1 MTTLALKVDV
11 DDSALG
17 RLKSSVRDL
26 STSFKSLSTEVGRSG
41 TDAAKASLQQTETS
55 LKAVRSATQSLSRS
69 AKQVTDDY
77 AKGFNSLLPVLDK
90 IAGNLDRVATS
101 MDRLAQR
108 NTRSMQ
114 QQKQATEEVA
124 RATTQLSQAERARA
138 DAEVQNA
145 QKVAAA
151 KGRSARSLSATDPVS
166 GYSYRYTEKV
176 SADDA
181 LERINQLRS
190 EKQTRQYMSRVIKLN
205 EDFNRALY
213 RLGQARQK
221 QMEDEAARKQ
231 AHFIKMERAETQYMV
246 GSARRQAQ
254 MALNAAIDL
263 KAGKGIDEVRAA
275 YGMSAVSRAQ
285 KASVDDLR
293 QSLVKLSG
301 AKVTAVDGTKKFTEA
316 SHALHSALRGVGGG
330 MDHLWLT
337 YGKYA
342 SVMAGM
348 YAVTKTFRD
357 SVSRGISAD
366 FEAQFVSVVQTQG
379 EASGALQTEL
389 KNYIRDGLIDVS
401 RQSVFTVN
409 ENAEALKKLSLA
421 GVRATDGL
429 KLLTTASNAAVFGQL
444 ELGDATS
451 KVLDTLNNFAL
462 FTDEPDK
469 LATNFTRVA
478 DVMAYTA
485 TTVNAS
491 FADIARSFEN
501 VTGVAGTFN
510 IQIEEASVLLQSLAK
525 AGVRGPKA
533 GTYLRNFL
541 DDLLGAPIS
550 SNADQALKSLGMP
563 RFDAESFEAGE
574 YGVSEYIDKL
584 VNKLKTLDFV
594 TQQNTIRTIS
604 NARSRRVLRQELQ
617 QDVSLVER
625 TQALAAKADGSLAKL
640 AGALTDNAKYS
651 ILMAQAAYDAA
662 TTQAFAGNEN
672 YFKQIGADLQ
682 TLFKSDL
689 FNEFLTEG
697 VRAIGSIAES
707 MTTLLKTVVEYKEV
721 FYAAFDVAKGVLIA
735 AGLAKAFSLITSAVQ
750 GLTNA
755 YRLAQA
761 ARMSLAAAEASAN
774 AGVPTRAAAQRIA
787 AGSQA
792 FRLAG
797 PVGNVVATAVGIGAT
812 AYMMADNGVTEEE
825 ARIQRLRELVDERDA
840 LLEKLNTPYHSKT
853 SNGFLGVSID
863 TRDATEV
870 EGALVTV
877 NQSIDELQRTA
888 GMATAELDKYLQG
901 LKDQGA
907 STEEAVK
914 AQRQLEKAIHATTKA
929 MQLGSEEMTKLLASQ
944 EAELMKLDQSRDAF
958 SEQNLKE
965 RLSGLYDTAL
975 QFSDAVVQVESA
987 LKASK
992 GEGDFS
998 NLVTAL
1004 TMYKEVWVQVQNEID
1019 NTRTA
1024 LTNYAEIDLRKRLEQ
1039 TDEIIKKA
1047 QDEYEIAGMNA
1058 EQLRQHRYEAELHA
1072 ISLLRYQAEFA
1083 TLQANLSIDDA
1094 DIAEQRRKAEL
1105 YTDLAN
1111 RLATSAAY
1119 TYSTPDKPK
1128 GRPDR
1133 EPARER
1139 LEAVRTALQEMKNAQ
1154 QEATNAIASNFD
1166 DLVVGPMEAYRQK
1179 IDAISSS
1186 YAQMQAA
1193 IDKTKSDP
1201 ALQGSDRQKLETE
1214 SKKLEGERLKALRA
1228 AEQELSRIL
1237 KDRADKIQNLE
1248 VETGKRVL
1256 SAQEVWLQKYVSQY
1270 GDLATALQM
1279 DAQAV
1284 QSQIAEH
1291 VQTIVKET
1299 DPKRLEAAR
1308 QELARLAPVAA
1319 QLEEELYRLTDAARF
1334 GAWAEGVKEALE
1346 AAGVELE
1353 GLQRRLSDAGKASE
1367 EGGIFGTFFG
1377 TAKEFEKARRQTVEQ
1392 LRRTLDYAR
1401 GELAKAGDTK
1411 VKLQIEAEISKIES
1425 SLLEAEKAVDP
1436 VLARW
1441 GDTLGDY
1448 IANGIVYGFDQGESP
1463 AKAFANMLKRELYT
1477 AIAQALSSEFKMLL
1491 NVAFGGGGGGGSVG
1505 GSSGGFSLSSL
1516 SNLSSLWNAG
1526 SSLVGTA
1533 YGSYAASGLA
1543 YGTAPLSQ
1551 QSMMLAAQDY
1561 GLYGGSLSSPMASTG
1576 FAQTAGKIAPGL
1588 AAYGF
1593 GQKYGVVGGLAGG
1606 VGSAALAGGV
1616 GGLMSG
1622 AGFMSGAGAALAGL
1636 GPLGWAAIGVGA
1648 ILGGVMGNKKP
1659 SDKTAWANVDP
1670 TTGMVSGIGSMTG
1683 KKDPGQEARDQTAA
1697 LAQMIGQFAGLAGIT
1712 SSITAMTGGRDGTR
1726 LKINRS
1732 EGTLGFR
1739 TPGAGIAN
1747 GGNALNYGY
1756 GEEALRRMLND
1767 LVDEGTLPQATINA
1781 WRTLQTDARGAARDA
1796 EELIST
1802 LRLTVAGY
1810 SNLEVQRADLIQQE
1824 GEALEAA
1831 LGRVL
1836 TIRRAL
1842 DTSALPGEDLA
1853 KAASEF
1859 VRQVQ
1864 ALGVAVPK
1872 TGDDFLKLVDGLDIS
1887 STSGQNLYA
1896 SLMALAPAFTELQTT
1911 QRSLYDQLLS
1921 DEELAKRGTDALAAA
1936 FKKLGV
1942 AAPQSASALR
1952 SLIDSQ
1958 DATTEAGA
1966 ALKAQLLAL
1975 VPAFVELTRSTEET
1989 RLAAIDLARTNLE
2002 KAYQAERQEL
2012 EKTQNSLEQ
2021 FIDSVRKARDNLQF
2035 SDLSVLDGVTRYA
2048 VAKQQLDNDTLAAAN
2063 GDTDAQSRLV
2073 ESAQRF
2079 LQESR
2084 GLYAS
2089 GEAYTA
2095 DYQKVMDIL
2104 AAAESSAGF
2113 GLTEAEQSLKLL
2125 ESQVSA
2131 LIDINDSV
2139 LSVRDAILALQRA
2152 EAMPTIP
2159 QFASGGLHTGGGR
2172 IVGERGPE
2180 LEVTGPARYWSF
2192 DKTREVFGGGANN
2205 DALVS
2210 EVRALR
2216 AEVAGLRRQQAEEHR
2231 EAVESN
2237 FEANDRAASKIAE
2250 KQEQNA
2256 RRDRAAMRYA

>member
-1 MTTLALKVDV
+1 MSTLALKVDV
-11 DDSALG
+11 DDTALG
-17 RLKSSVRDL
+17 RLRSSVRDL
-26 STSFKSLSTEVGRSG
+26 SSSFKSLGAEVGRSG
-41 TDAAKASLQQTETS
+41 SDAAKASLAQTETS
-55 LKAVRSATQSLSRS
+55 LKAVKSATQALSRS
-69 AKQVTDDY
+69 AKQATDDY

-90 IAGNLDRVATS
+90 IATNLDRVATG
-101 MDRLAQR
+101 MERLSAR
-108 NTRSMQ
+108 STRGLQ
-114 QQKQATEEVA
+114 QQKQATEEAA
-124 RATTQLSQAERARA
+124 RATNQLSAAEKARA
-138 DAEVQNA
+138 DAEVQSV
-145 QKVAAA
+145 QRVAAA
-151 KGRSARSLSATDPVS
+151 KGRSVRTLSATDPS
-166 GYSYRYTEKV
+166 TGYSYRYSEKAN
-176 SADDA
+176 ADDA

-190 EKQTRQYMSRVIKLN
+190 EKQFRQYVSRVIKLN
-205 EDFNRALY
+205 EDYNKALY
-213 RLGQARQK
+213 RLAQARQK

-231 AHFIKMERAETQYMV
+231 AHLIKMERAETQYLV

-254 MALNAAIDL
+254 LALNAAIDL
-263 KAGKGIDEVRAA
+263 KGGKSIDEVRAV
-275 YGMSAVSRAQ
+275 YGMSAASRAQ
-285 KASVDDLR
+285 RESVDGLR
-293 QSLVKLSG
+293 QSLIKLSG
-301 AKVTAVDGTKKFTEA
+301 AKVNAVDGTKKFTEA

-379 EASGALQTEL
+379 EASSALQTEL

-444 ELGDATS
+444 GLGDATS

-550 SNADQALKSLGMP
+550 SNADQALKSLGIP

-697 VRAIGSIAES
+697 VRAIGGIAES

-792 FRLAG
+792 FRVAG
-797 PVGNVVATAVGIGAT
+797 PIGNAVATAVGIGAT

-914 AQRQLEKAIHATTKA
+914 AQRQLEKAIHATAKA

-975 QFSDAVVQVESA
+975 QFSDAVVEVESA

-1039 TDEIIKKA
+1039 ADEAIQKA
-1047 QDEYEIAGMNA
+1047 RDEYEIAGMNA

-1105 YTDLAN
+1105 YTELAN
-1111 RLATSAAY
+1111 KLATAAAY
-1119 TYSTPDKPK
+1119 SYSTPEKT
-1128 GRPDR
+1128 R
-1133 EPARER
+1133 ESAGPARDLARER
-1139 LEAVRTALQEMKNAQ
+1139 LEAAKTAIQELKNAQ
-1154 QEATNAIASNFD
+1154 QEALSAISVSVQELAI
-1166 DLVVGPMEAYRQK
+1166 GPIEAYARRLAE
-1179 IDAISSS
+1179 INSS
-1186 YAQMQAA
+1186 YAQMSEGLNRAL
-1193 IDKTKSDP
+1193 KDP
-1201 ALQGSDRQKLETE
+1201 ALRGSDRQRLETE
-1214 SKKLEGERLKALRA
+1214 RAKLEGDRLKALRDA
-1228 AEQELSRIL
+1228 QDEQFKAQEA
-1237 KDRADKIQNLE
+1237 RAKKLEDLE
-1248 VETGKRVL
+1248 VQAGTRVL
-1256 SAQEVWLQKYVSQY
+1256 SAQELWARKYASDYTDVVVQTQTDFAY
-1270 GDLATALQM
+1270 VFGLLREAEEKAAKAAAPAEVAA
-1279 DAQAV
+1279 AQAEV
-1284 QSQIAEH
+1284 ARLRQQ
-1291 VQTIVKET
+1291 
-1299 DPKRLEAAR
+1299 LEALGQVMSGFSTNVDIA
-1308 QELARLAPVAA
+1308 L
-1319 QLEEELYRLTDAARF
+1319 
-1334 GAWAEGVKEALE
+1334 WAEGVKEHMDQAAEAIEGTKAKLE
-1346 AAGVELE
+1346 VLGERSEREGLLGLVVGNAKNFSAERNKLVDQIRNELAYVRQKIAEGGDAQLVLSLKVRADRLESELE
-1353 GLQRRLSDAGKASE
+1353 K
-1367 EGGIFGTFFG
+1367 
-1377 TAKEFEKARRQTVEQ
+1377 
-1392 LRRTLDYAR
+1392 
-1401 GELAKAGDTK
+1401 
-1411 VKLQIEAEISKIES
+1411 
-1425 SLLEAEKAVDP
+1425 AEKTIDP
-1436 VLARW
+1436 TLARW
-1441 GDTLGDY
+1441 GDTMGDY
-1448 IANGIVYGFDQGESP
+1448 LAQGLVYGFDQGESP
-1463 AKAFANMLKRELYT
+1463 AKAFANMLRQEIYRS
-1477 AIAQALSSEFKMLL
+1477 IASALSQQFRLALDVLL
-1491 NVAFGGGGGGGSVG
+1491 GGVGGGGIAGGGGGGGG
-1505 GSSGGFSLSSL
+1505 GGGLLGTLSNLSSL
-1516 SNLSSLWNAG
+1516 SNLGSWASNFGMMAGSFGAGTTMTATQLSNLANAG
-1526 SSLVGTA
+1526 LV
-1533 YGSYAASGLA
+1533 SPNAA
-1543 YGTAPLSQ
+1543 
-1551 QSMMLAAQDY
+1551 AA
-1561 GLYGGSLSSPMASTG
+1561 GWLGANV
-1576 FAQTAGKIAPGL
+1576 APGL
-1588 AAYGF
+1588 AAYSL

-1606 VGSAALAGGV
+1606 VGTSALV
-1616 GGLMSG
+1616 GGLGGLASG
-1622 AGFMSGAGAALAGL
+1622 AGFLSGAGAALGAL
-1636 GPLGWAAIGVGA
+1636 GPVGWAMTGVGA

-1659 SDKTAWANVDP
+1659 SDKTAWASVDP
-1670 TTGMVSGIGSMTG
+1670 TTGLVSGIGSMTG

-1697 LAQMIGQFAGLAGIT
+1697 LAQLIGQFAGLAGI
-1712 SSITAMTGGRDGTR
+1712 SASITAMTGGRDGTR
-1726 LKINRS
+1726 LKINRN

-1756 GEEALRRMLND
+1756 GESALQAMLND
-1767 LVDEGTLPQATINA
+1767 LIDEGTLPQSTIDA
-1781 WRTLQTDARGAARDA
+1781 WRTLRSDAQGAARGA

-1802 LRLTVAGY
+1802 LALVVAGY
-1810 SNLEVQRADLIQQE
+1810 SNVEIQRADVLQQE
-1824 GEALEAA
+1824 GETLDAA
-1831 LGRVL
+1831 LGRMKA
-1836 TIRRAL
+1836 IERSL
-1842 DTSALPGEDLA
+1842 DTSALPGADLA
-1853 KAASEF
+1853 DAAGAF
-1859 VRQVQ
+1859 VRSVR

-1872 TGDDFLKLVDGLDIS
+1872 TGDEFLSLVDGLSIAS
-1887 STSGQNLYA
+1887 AEGRNLYA
-1896 SLMALAPAFTELQTT
+1896 SLMNLVPAFVELQTT
-1911 QRSLYDQLLS
+1911 QNGFYDLLRS
-1921 DEELAKRGTDALAAA
+1921 DEERATITAEALNAA
-1936 FKKLGV
+1936 FEKLNVSAPTSV
-1942 AAPQSASALR
+1942 ASLR
-1952 SLIDSQ
+1952 ALIDAQ
-1958 DATTEAGA
+1958 DVTTVAGA
-1966 ALKAQLLAL
+1966 SLKANLLAL
-1975 VPAFVELTRSTEET
+1975 VPAFLEVSDTLGEARTK
-1989 RLAAIDLARTNLE
+1989 AIDDARSSLE
-2002 KAYQAERQEL
+2002 RAYRDERAEI
-2012 EKTQNSLEQ
+2012 EKTKDSLDR
-2021 FIDSVRKARDNLQF
+2021 FIETIADFRKDLQMG
-2035 SDLSVLDGVTRYA
+2035 DLSTLNP
-2048 VAKQQLDNDTLAAAN
+2048 VAKYGVAKSQFAETLK
-2063 GDTDAQSRLV
+2063 DAQAGDEDAMGRLTGD
-2073 ESAQRF
+2073 ANDF
-2079 LQESR
+2079 LQASR
-2084 GLYAS
+2084 SLYAS
-2089 GEAYTA
+2089 GAAYSSDFEQVMSALGLVETA
-2095 DYQKVMDIL
+2095 AGVGVSD
-2104 AAAESSAGF
+2104 AERSI
-2113 GLTEAEQSLKLL
+2113 TLL
-2125 ESQVSA
+2125 ETQVSG

-2139 LSVRDAILALQRA
+2139 LSVKDAILALQSA
-2152 EAMPTIP
+2152 EAMPTMP
-2159 QFASGGLHTGGGR
+2159 QFASGGLHDGGIR
-2172 IVGERGPE
+2172 LVGERGPE
-2180 LEVTGPARYWSF
+2180 VEVTGPARYWNF
-2192 DKTREVFGGGANN
+2192 QKTREMFGSGANN

-2216 AEVAGLRRQQAEEHR
+2216 DEVAGLRKQQAQEHR

-2237 FEANDRAASKIAE
+2237 YEANDRAASKIAE